1 MHWLAE
7 IGAWTWYVIWA
18 AVLLCTSLLVYVGLS
33 GNFVLVALALIYA
46 LVTGFHPIGWHL
58 LILLLG
64 IAVVGEI
71 LESLIGVLYVAKKG
85 ASKKGVG
92 GAFVGGLVGA
102 ALGAPLVPIV
112 GAVLGS
118 FVGAFLGAILGE
130 YWHQRRMESSL
141 RIGGHAFLG
150 KLAAILVKHALG
162 LVIVGL
168 ILRATWPG

>member
-7 IGAWTWYVIWA
+7 AGTWVWYMIWA
-18 AVLLCTSLLVYVGLS
+18 VVLLCTSLLVYVGLS

-46 LVTGFHPIGWHL
+46 LATGFRHIGWHL
-58 LILLLG
+58 LVLLLG
-64 IAVVGEI
+64 IAVVGEV
-71 LESLIGVLYVAKKG
+71 LEYLIGILYVAKKG
-85 ASKKGVG
+85 ASKQGVG
-92 GAFVGGLVGA
+92 GAFVGGLIGA
-102 ALGAPLVPIV
+102 ALGAPLVPIA

-130 YWHQRRMESSL
+130 YWHQKRLEPSL

-162 LVIVGL
+162 LVIVAL

>member
-1 MHWLAE
+1 MHWLADVGVW
-7 IGAWTWYVIWA
+7 IWYVIWA
-18 AVLLCTSLLVYVGLS
+18 GVLLCTSLLVYVGLS

-46 LVTGFHPIGWHL
+46 LVTGFHSIGWHL

-71 LESLIGVLYVAKKG
+71 LEYLIGIFYVHKKG
-85 ASKKGVG
+85 ASKKGVV
-92 GAFVGGLVGA
+92 GAFVGGLAGA
-102 ALGAPLVPIV
+102 ALGAPLFPIA

-130 YWHQRRMESSL
+130 YWHQRRLEPSL

-150 KLAAILVKHALG
+150 KLAAMFVKHALG

-168 ILRATWPG
+168 VLRATWPG

>member
-7 IGAWTWYVIWA
+7 VGAWTWYLIWA
-18 AVLLCTSLLVYVGLS
+18 AALLCASLLVYLGLS
-33 GNFVLVALALIYA
+33 GNFVLVALALIHA
-46 LVTGFHPIGWHL
+46 IVTGFHPIGWQL

-64 IAVVGEI
+64 IALVGEG
-71 LESLIGVLYVAKKG
+71 LEFLIGTFYVAKKG
-85 ASKKGVG
+85 ASKVGVG

-102 ALGAPLVPIV
+102 ALGAPLVPIA

-130 YWHQRRMESSL
+130 YWRQRRLEPSL

-162 LVIVGL
+162 LVIVAL